1 MAKLVNTLS
10 EDEFVLIRETKKS
23 QIAELTEDDLIDLH
37 TRTRRARNKYVKLYR
52 RSGADKVGEKK
63 SRASGR
69 AANKRNAG
77 KAELFEDA
85 LARVSSRLAKVARQ
99 SARELKEERLALA
112 RSDSPVSSDGAEGKG
127 GAGKGKVK
135 SAGKSR
141 VDSTRDSSGRKK
153 YEASTIAAGARR
165 QAKKDKK
172 NA

>member
-1 MAKLVNTLS
+1 MAKLPNTLS

-52 RSGADKVGEKK
+52 RSGAEKVGEKK

-85 LARVSSRLAKVARQ
+85 LARVSRRLAKVARQ
-99 SARELKEERLALA
+99 SAQQLKEEQLALA
-112 RSDSPVSSDGAEGKG
+112 RSDSPVPSDGAGGK
-127 GAGKGKVK
+127 GKGKVK
-135 SAGKSR
+135 SEGKSR

-165 QAKKDKK
+165 QVKKDKK